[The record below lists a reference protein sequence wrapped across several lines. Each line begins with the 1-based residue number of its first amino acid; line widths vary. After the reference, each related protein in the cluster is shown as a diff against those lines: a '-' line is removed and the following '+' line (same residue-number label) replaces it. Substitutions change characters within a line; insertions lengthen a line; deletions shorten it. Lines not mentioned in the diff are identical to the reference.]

1 MKNLGLYVPP
11 PAVRARYPTRDSR
24 PRRPSASRAPTLERH
39 TAVSSLASFLPSPF
53 PDEKKPCVFH
63 HVPLLRAAF
72 DLILLPPPCPRAL
85 QRTEALKR
93 AAASLPAPRTTS
105 SSAAGAE
112 NAPPARA
119 VAFDLRDAAAD
130 APRPP
135 REKTASRQTP
145 AQTQDATTKQS
156 STGKPAPPPLAA
168 LCRAAAE
175 GSRAMMRSGVT
186 VFRGA
191 RANGLDADADADAV
205 ADRTAASA
213 NLPGSRRGSRSRG
226 GRGRAGGGPRRTAVK
241 VVVIPKATAGPR

>member
-1 MKNLGLYVPP
+1 MKKNRAFFITFPFFARG
-11 PAVRARYPTRDSR
+11 VRS
-24 PRRPSASRAPTLERH
+24 H
-39 TAVSSLASFLPSPF
+39 
-53 PDEKKPCVFH
+53 
-63 HVPLLRAAF
+63 
-72 DLILLPPPCPRAL
+72 LILLPPPCPRAL

-213 NLPGSRRGSRSRG
+213 SLPGSRRGSRSRG

>member
-1 MKNLGLYVPP
+1 M
-11 PAVRARYPTRDSR
+11 R
-24 PRRPSASRAPTLERH
+24 
-39 TAVSSLASFLPSPF
+39 
-53 PDEKKPCVFH
+53 FH
-63 HVPLLRAAF
+63 HVPLLRARS
-72 DLILLPPPCPRAL
+72 ISSSSPPPCPRAL

-105 SSAAGAE
+105 SSAGAE
-112 NAPPARA
+112 NAPPPHA

-213 NLPGSRRGSRSRG
+213 SLPGSRRGSRSRG

>member
-1 MKNLGLYVPP
+1 M
-11 PAVRARYPTRDSR
+11 
-24 PRRPSASRAPTLERH
+24 
-39 TAVSSLASFLPSPF
+39 
-53 PDEKKPCVFH
+53 
-63 HVPLLRAAF
+63 
-72 DLILLPPPCPRAL
+72 
-85 QRTEALKR
+85 
-93 AAASLPAPRTTS
+93 
-105 SSAAGAE
+105 
-112 NAPPARA
+112 
-119 VAFDLRDAAAD
+119 AFDLRDAAAD

-145 AQTQDATTKQS
+145 AQTQSATTKQS

-213 NLPGSRRGSRSRG
+213 SLPGPAE
-226 GRGRAGGGPRRTAVK
+226 GRGRAAGEGARGGARGGRR
-241 VVVIPKATAGPR
+241 